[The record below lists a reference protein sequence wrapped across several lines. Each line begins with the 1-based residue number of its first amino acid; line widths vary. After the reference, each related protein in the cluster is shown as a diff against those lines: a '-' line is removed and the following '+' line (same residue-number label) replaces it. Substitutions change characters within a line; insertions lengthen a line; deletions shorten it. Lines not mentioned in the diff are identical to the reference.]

1 MQNCFTTDR
10 DSPIPRRVETGMK
23 NKSAT
28 TIPMAT
34 VVERRIVGRMITK
47 KIIFGKSIPGN

>member
-1 MQNCFTTDR
+1 
-10 DSPIPRRVETGMK
+10 MK